1 MTATSS
7 RPTIHTD
14 TKHAHGESPS
24 LSKGYPA
31 PAQLST
37 PTDLPREGVEA
48 ITEALNPI
56 VADSF
61 ALYVKTKNY
70 HWHLAGSHFR
80 GYHLMFDEQADQI
93 FGTIDVLAERVRK
106 IGGTTLRSIGHI
118 AQLQSVK
125 DCNADFV
132 TPLEMLR
139 ELIEDNRG
147 VNARMRKAHELCDT
161 YKDVATASLLEVF
174 IDATERRIW
183 FLYEASQGADHT
195 R

>member
-7 RPTIHTD
+7 RPTIHTA
-14 TKHAHGESPS
+14 TASAHGQSQS
-24 LSKGYPA
+24 VSGGYPA
-31 PAQLST
+31 PAQLAT
-37 PTDLPREGVEA
+37 PTDLPQEGVQA
-48 ITEALNPI
+48 ITEALNPL

-61 ALYVKTKNY
+61 ALYVKTKNF

-80 GYHLMFDEQADQI
+80 DYHLMFDEQADQI
-93 FGTIDVLAERVRK
+93 FATIDVLAERVRK

-125 DCNADFV
+125 DNNADFV

-139 ELIEDNRG
+139 ELIEENQG
-147 VNARMRKAHELCDT
+147 VNARMRKAHEVCDN

-174 IDATERRIW
+174 IDETERRIW